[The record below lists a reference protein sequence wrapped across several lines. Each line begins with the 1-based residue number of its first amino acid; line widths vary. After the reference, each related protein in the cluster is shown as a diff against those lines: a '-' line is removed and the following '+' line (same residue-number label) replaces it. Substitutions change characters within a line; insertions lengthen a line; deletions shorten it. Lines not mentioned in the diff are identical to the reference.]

1 VASQK
6 KPVLW
11 LVDLDNTLYDASWRV
26 MGEINVRMTRYISEF
41 LGIPIEQASRLR
53 ERYWHR
59 YGATLLGLIAH
70 HGVNAQEFLKATHPN
85 HELPAFVRPIR
96 GERARLLKLA
106 GERWL
111 LTNAPYEYAEH
122 VLRLIGLRHC
132 FTRIVTIDDM
142 VVCGRLCPKPS
153 VHLMRRLLRLSGR
166 KASGVVLIDDHDE
179 NLKSAHRVG
188 LRTARIW
195 ASKTAKQRA
204 RASGRPLSI
213 RRPSYVKVQ
222 VNSLASMVR
231 SQYPLA

>member
-1 VASQK
+1 MVQK
-6 KPVLW
+6 RSSLW

-41 LGIPIEQASRLR
+41 LGISVGEASLLR

-59 YGATLLGLIAH
+59 YGATLLGLVAH
-70 HGVNAQEFLKATHPN
+70 HGVDAKEFLKATHPN
-85 HELPAFVRPIR
+85 HDLPNYVCPLR
-96 GERARLLKLA
+96 GERARLSKLN

-111 LTNAPYEYAEH
+111 VTNAPYDYAEH
-122 VLRLIGLRHC
+122 ALRLIGLRRS
-132 FTRIVTIDDM
+132 FDRIVTIDDM

-153 VHLMRRLLRLSGR
+153 LHLMRRLLKSSGR
-166 KASGVVLIDDHDE
+166 KASRVVLIDDHDA
-179 NLKSAHRVG
+179 NLKAAHRVG
-188 LRTARIW
+188 MGTARIW

-231 SQYPLA
+231 SQHQLA